1 MNNYSEKE
9 SVKVGKAS
17 MKLAGAE
24 FINVIFGIFYFLII
38 TRTFSKIEMA
48 SVAVMSVIMNI
59 SAIIS
64 AFGLHAT
71 NRKLTPEY
79 VSKNEKEKISQLLWS
94 SYVLIISVSILLT
107 FIVFLFAAPVSKIFF
122 KKEGY
127 EILMKII
134 AFSVFTNKFFE
145 TTFHNLTGFQKF
157 TEISLSQI
165 LNGVIV
171 RIYALS
177 LYFSSGIEGYLLGL
191 ITGQFVISLWMLS
204 IIRKYFGKF
213 RFMSFKKLLK
223 YSFPFYLNGYIRY
236 GANHAD
242 SLIVG
247 FFLKPEVLATYY
259 VAKRFINYLEIY
271 FSAILRPLSPKIIE
285 LKKQGRE
292 VIEKIFYR
300 STRYLSY
307 TTVPPV
313 FFLISISYFLLH
325 IYGRGKYLS
334 GIPVLIFLSLGGI
347 ITAFYSLFMGNVF
360 SLGKPV
366 ETTKIEVVKSLV
378 NVAGGLLI
386 IKFFGILGIALT
398 NLIAGASGFVAG
410 YLILKKFITPKVDLK
425 TFKNV
430 FLISLLCGCIIGIP
444 QFLFY
449 SLPTVIISIFLGV
462 SLFIFLVRNIMS
474 EDDKKLFNL
483 ILGRKWREIRS

>member
-24 FINVIFGIFYFLII
+24 FINAIFVVFYFLII
-38 TRTFSKIEMA
+38 TRTFSRIEMA

-59 SAIIS
+59 SAMIS
-64 AFGLHAT
+64 GFGLHAT
-71 NRKLTPEY
+71 NRKLIPEY
-79 VSKNEKEKISQLLWS
+79 VSKNEKEKISQLLWT
-94 SYVLIISVSILLT
+94 SYVLIVSVSILIT
-107 FIVFLFAAPVSKIFF
+107 FIVFLFVTPISRMFF

-127 EILMKII
+127 EALIKII

-165 LNGVIV
+165 LNGVFV
-171 RIYALS
+171 RIYAIF
-177 LYFSSGIEGYLLGL
+177 LYFSTGIGGYLLGL

-236 GANHAD
+236 GADHAD

-247 FFLKPEVLATYY
+247 IFLTPKVLATYY

-292 VIEKIFYR
+292 AIEKILYR

-307 TTVPPV
+307 TVIPPV
-313 FFLISISYFLLH
+313 LFLISNSYFLLH
-325 IYGRGKYLS
+325 IYGKGKYLS
-334 GIPVLIFLSLGGI
+334 GLPVLILLSFGGI
-347 ITAFYSLFMGNVF
+347 ITAFYFLFMGNVF

-366 ETTKIEVVKSLV
+366 DTTKIEIVKSLV

-386 IKFFGILGIALT
+386 IKFFGILGIAVT
-398 NLIAGASGFVAG
+398 NLIAGGAGLVAG
-410 YLILKKFITPKVDLK
+410 YLVLKKFITPKVDLK
-425 TFKNV
+425 TFKNI

-444 QFLFY
+444 QVLFY
-449 SLPTVIISIFLGV
+449 SLPTVIISVILGV
-462 SLFIFLVRNIMS
+462 SLFILLVKEIMS
-474 EDDKKLFNL
+474 ERDKELFNL
-483 ILGRKWREIRS
+483 ILGRKC